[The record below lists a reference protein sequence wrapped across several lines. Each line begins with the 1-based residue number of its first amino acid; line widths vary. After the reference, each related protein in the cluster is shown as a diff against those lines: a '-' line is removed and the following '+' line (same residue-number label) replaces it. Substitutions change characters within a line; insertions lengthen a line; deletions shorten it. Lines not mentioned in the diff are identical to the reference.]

1 MRQKISTKIMVTNSQ
16 GFTLVEMLVSA
27 VILATA
33 MSAVALLQNTG
44 SRSLNTQALSTSLNA
59 LIDQDLARIQALDRQ
74 FSCCT
79 GNPCTADQAAI
90 AASSSCRDSSGNST
104 SPGGNSFY
112 SPRVLDSQQQVRP
125 DTAEMAAFR
134 TACSNGGIAS
144 GLSSLLPSVSAP
156 SSPATLNRAVAVAD
170 PASNLLQLTY
180 NGSISGNTVITR
192 VVNLIPTAAAWCP

>member
-1 MRQKISTKIMVTNSQ
+1 MAASKNRQNQ

-27 VILATA
+27 VLLASA

-44 SRSLNTQALSTSLNA
+44 NRSFGNQTLSSRVDA

-90 AASSSCRDSSGNST
+90 AASTSCRDGNGNPS
-104 SPGGNSFY
+104 SPGGNSYY
-112 SPRVLDSQQQVRP
+112 SPRVLDSQLQVRP
-125 DTAEMAAFR
+125 DTAEMSAFR
-134 TACSNGGIAS
+134 TACGNGDIATR
-144 GLSSLLPSVSAP
+144 LSSLLPTVSAP
-156 SSPATLNRAVAVAD
+156 PSPATLTRSVTVAD
-170 PASNLLQLTY
+170 SAANRLQLTY
-180 NGSISGNTVITR
+180 TGSVSGNTVVTR